1 MPRVKAMNIIGCYA
15 QTEIGHGSNVGGLE
29 TTATLDM
36 ETDEWVIHTPN
47 IQATKFWP
55 GSLGTAANHAIV
67 YARIKAAGKDF
78 GPQPLLVQ
86 IRSFE
91 DHMPLKG
98 INVGDIG
105 MKMGYNSVDNGWLSF
120 DQVRVPRKNLM
131 SRFSKITKKGD
142 LEIKGD
148 LRILYSIMS

>member
-1 MPRVKAMNIIGCYA
+1 M
-15 QTEIGHGSNVGGLE
+15 
-29 TTATLDM
+29 
-36 ETDEWVIHTPN
+36 
-47 IQATKFWP
+47 
-55 GSLGTAANHAIV
+55 V
-67 YARIKAAGKDF
+67 YARIKAKGKDF

-105 MKMGYNSVDNGWLSF
+105 MKLGYNSVDNGWLSF
-120 DQVRVPRKNLM
+120 DQVRVPRTNLM
-131 SRFSKITKKGD
+131 SRFSEVTKEGD